1 MSCMSRRV
9 IGLPAL
15 AKIANRRRAGTTSRK
30 SSSRLPARSLCWSDR
45 PVTLPPGRARLTTRP
60 VLTGSPAPAR
70 TIGMTCFAARTLTL
84 PLGNNDIDFL
94 PDELDNDIGCALAV
108 SLRPSNLDRDGP
120 TVDPAEFTQPLH
132 ESGDPL
138 VLNRALRWAREPNG
152 RQLRRLLCAR
162 RERPRDRAANH
173 RNELAALHVGRCPF
187 LPGVTTQQPQG
198 LLSHTQPATE
208 RTGKSLGQT

>member
-1 MSCMSRRV
+1 MTR
-9 IGLPAL
+9 IAL
-15 AKIANRRRAGTTSRK
+15 ATLLLILAWFRLDGLSGQPLSRGGK
-30 SSSRLPARSLCWSDR
+30 DP
-45 PVTLPPGRARLTTRP
+45 PV
-60 VLTGSPAPAR
+60 
-70 TIGMTCFAARTLTL
+70 
-84 PLGNNDIDFL
+84 
-94 PDELDNDIGCALAV
+94 DIGCALAV

-162 RERPRDRAANH
+162 GERPRDRAANH